1 MSSLRTTEKS
11 PEISSWD
18 PNVYKDREAF
28 EGEGKAK
35 SLA

>member
-18 PNVYKDREAF
+18 PNVYTEREAF